1 MTEADADAGRLLA
14 QLEADGLAG
23 ETIVFYYGDH
33 GSGMPRSKRW
43 PYDSGLHVPLVVYIP
58 EKFKELRPPDYKAG
72 GSSDRLVSFVDLAP
86 TEEGKLT
93 SIQDVFWNRKA
104 PEELYDLQ
112 TDPDEVRN
120 LAGSPAFQA
129 IQARLRNAQQ
139 QHALTIRDVG
149 FIPEGERFVRARG
162 GSPYDLGHDAGKYP
176 IERVLEMAELASMLR
191 PDALPGMCQFSLLT
205 HFLSLCGQQIGD
217 IRPGAPV

>member
-1 MTEADADAGRLLA
+1 M
-14 QLEADGLAG
+14 
-23 ETIVFYYGDH
+23 
-33 GSGMPRSKRW
+33 
-43 PYDSGLHVPLVVYIP
+43 
-58 EKFKELRPPDYKAG
+58 
-72 GSSDRLVSFVDLAP
+72 
-86 TEEGKLT
+86 
-93 SIQDVFWNRKA
+93 FWNRKA

-120 LAGSPAFQA
+120 LDGSPAFQA

-162 GSPYDLGHDAGKYP
+162 GSPYDLGHDAGKYS

-217 IRPGAPV
+217 IRPGAHV